1 MKSKSITILVIN
13 IVLSS
18 LSIRYQ
24 NITPFALMCLVLYSF
39 YLTLKLEEY
48 KNIILNLVE
57 ETKKKIKDDKEKV
70 EKDLNTVYHNQQT
83 ILSIINTLRTRINN
97 FYGKTQK
104 AKIPSFRERL
114 SSIEQRESNSNKD

>member
-24 NITPFALMCLVLYSF
+24 NITPFALMCLALYSF